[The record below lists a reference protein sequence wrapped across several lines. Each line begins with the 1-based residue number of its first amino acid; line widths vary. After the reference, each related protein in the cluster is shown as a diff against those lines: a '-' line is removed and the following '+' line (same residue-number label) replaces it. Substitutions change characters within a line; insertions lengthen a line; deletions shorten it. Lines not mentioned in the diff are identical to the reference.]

1 MFKGQFECLAENTDK
16 YITFSIPIKKKVT
29 KICKDGDE
37 SVVSISYKVKFIKDC
52 QCFLEYKK
60 TKDNLIK
67 CKCLSCNKA
76 YSNKID
82 EELKKRFKNIFNF
95 SNYDIDK
102 FILLL

>member
-1 MFKGQFECLAENTDK
+1 MSCGK
-16 YITFSIPIKKKVT
+16 YRQVHNFFHSNKKKVT

-52 QCFLEYKK
+52 QCFLEHKRA
-60 TKDNLIK
+60 KDNLIK

-82 EELKKRFKNIFNF
+82 EELKK
-95 SNYDIDK
+95 
-102 FILLL
+102 